1 MKRSEDSADM
11 TSEPTQHYYA
21 DVVIIG
27 SGAAGGCA
35 AIEAHDAGANVV
47 LLEKQP
53 EATHYS
59 NTRMSGGGFH
69 SG

>member
-11 TSEPTQHYYA
+11 TSEPTQHYY
-21 DVVIIG
+21 
-27 SGAAGGCA
+27 
-35 AIEAHDAGANVV
+35 ANVV

>member
-1 MKRSEDSADM
+1 MQHSEDSADM
-11 TSEPTQHYYA
+11 TSEPTQHYDA

-27 SGAAGGCA
+27 F
-35 AIEAHDAGANVV
+35 GANVV